1 MERMKE
7 LPVVRGRGAAT
18 NPPNRFEEIAY
29 LPDPEARDP
38 DDPAP
43 QTRILRDATRT
54 VIAHNDSPDVG
65 FDSSINPYRGCEHGC
80 AYCFARPFH
89 EYLGFSAGLDFETR
103 ILAKPDAA
111 QLLRR
116 ELMKP
121 SWTPKPIAM
130 SGVTDPYQPAERR
143 LRITRGCMA
152 VLAEFRNPVIVI
164 TKNYLVTRDID
175 YLGELASHGAVSVNL
190 SITSLRNDIQRVM
203 EPRASTPA
211 RRLKAVEELAKAGIP
226 AGVMVA
232 PIVPG
237 LTDTEMPAILKAAAN
252 AGAGGAGY
260 VMLRLPH
267 GVKGLFENWLEEHFP
282 DRKERVLNRVREM
295 RGGMLYDSEWFKRA
309 HGEGAYA
316 EQIGALFEQTKRS
329 LGLDKPRPELNVAD
343 FRRPEATSAGRQLG
357 LFG

>member
-1 MERMKE
+1 MVGREVESTTTAATTTASTATPTGVESGVGGADVLQRAPGPAALSLRLSSAYVRAPVQQSLAPMKA
-7 LPVVRGRGAAT
+7 LPVVRARGAAT
-18 NPPNRFEEIAY
+18 SPPNRFEEIAY
-29 LPDPEARDP
+29 RPDPEARDP

-89 EYLGFSAGLDFETR
+89 EYLGFSAGLDFETK

-111 QLLRR
+111 ELLRR

-121 SWTPKPIAM
+121 SWMPKPIAM

-143 LRITRGCMA
+143 LKITRGCLA

-190 SITSLRNDIQRVM
+190 SITSLRIDIQRVM

-226 AGVMVA
+226 VGVMVA

-252 AGAGGAGY
+252 AGAGGAG
-260 VMLRLPH
+260 
-267 GVKGLFENWLEEHFP
+267 
-282 DRKERVLNRVREM
+282 
-295 RGGMLYDSEWFKRA
+295 
-309 HGEGAYA
+309 
-316 EQIGALFEQTKRS
+316 
-329 LGLDKPRPELNVAD
+329 
-343 FRRPEATSAGRQLG
+343 
-357 LFG
+357 